1 MVRCTRALARRIVT
15 ARCIWQTGTALGIQH
30 QTYCVRSTPST
41 QSAHTFCAAA
51 APLYNIL
58 ACNSN
63 SLKTGQIIPF
73 DQRID
78 ARAHRRQAT
87 ILNARVQAEYVH
99 CTYIF
104 SVGDFCRQ
112 HTFYFHCTHN
122 AQRTTHIL
130 SIHFRSV
137 REHYWL
143 LSFCFFFFV
152 FLHIVLCGFLF
163 LFSSISSCV
172 FMDFYGRCTNAHHA
186 HICPIVFIEYIITA
200 LRAVGT
206 KN

>member
-1 MVRCTRALARRIVT
+1 MVRCTRALARQIVT

-30 QTYCVRSTPST
+30 QTYCIRSTPST

-143 LSFCFFFFV
+143 LSFCFFFFSFSFILYCV
-152 FLHIVLCGFLF
+152 VSCFCFLQSLRVCLWISTADAQMHIMHTFVRSCSLN
-163 LFSSISSCV
+163 IS
-172 FMDFYGRCTNAHHA
+172 
-186 HICPIVFIEYIITA
+186 
-200 LRAVGT
+200 
-206 KN
+206 